1 MTDHPELHDGS
12 LYLTN
17 DPDLVYQQQQA
28 LELLYDFNQTRPHE
42 TARRQQ
48 LLAQMF
54 AALGKDCYVEPPLH
68 ANWGGRFV
76 HFGDGVYANFNLTLV
91 DDTHIFVGA
100 HTMFGPNVTI
110 ATTGHPI
117 DPPLRQ
123 HGYQYSAPVHIGNNC
138 WLGAGVTVLSGVT
151 IGANTVVGAG
161 SIVTH
166 DLPANVIAYGDPCKV
181 ARPISEHDREYYFK
195 QRKIDSGRA

>member
-1 MTDHPELHDGS
+1 MTDHPELHGGS

-123 HGYQYSAPVHIGNNC
+123 HGYQYSAPVHIGKNC
-138 WLGAGVTVLSGVT
+138 WLGAGVTVLPGVT

-195 QRKIDSGRA
+195 QRKIDPGRA